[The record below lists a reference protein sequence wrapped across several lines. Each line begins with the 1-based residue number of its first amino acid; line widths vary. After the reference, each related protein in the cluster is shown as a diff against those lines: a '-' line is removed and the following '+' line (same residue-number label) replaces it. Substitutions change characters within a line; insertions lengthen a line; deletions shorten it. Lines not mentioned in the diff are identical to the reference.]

1 MLKQPCAPPTILPV
15 TTNAK
20 KVLDDALSLEP
31 NDRAQIAAELLASL
45 DDLEDDIE
53 AAWAAEIQRRAAEAR
68 ANPDDDEDWR
78 DVLDEIQR
86 EVLSR

>member
-1 MLKQPCAPPTILPV
+1 MRTAYDTSV